1 VLTAGFLT
9 MDLAFL
15 LANVVKIEHGGWVP
29 LVMAIA
35 VYTLMSTWKR
45 GRAELHELHAARTLP
60 LDTFLKSLERS
71 APVRVPGTAVFMT
84 SDPTGAPV
92 VLLHHLKHNKTLHE
106 AVILL
111 VVQTRGIPEVP
122 AEERASFEPLGQG
135 FYRLVASYG
144 FMQSPDVP
152 AVLASMAE
160 RGVPVAPM
168 STSYYLGSERLV
180 LTGPARMPR
189 WRKKLFAFMSRNA
202 RSATEFFQ
210 IPPNR
215 VLELGAQIEF

>member
-1 VLTAGFLT
+1 
-9 MDLAFL
+9 ML
-15 LANVVKIEHGGWVP
+15 LNHA
-29 LVMAIA
+29 
-35 VYTLMSTWKR
+35 
-45 GRAELHELHAARTLP
+45 LHAGSLP
-60 LDTFLKSLERS
+60 LDLFLGDVGRRK
-71 APVRVPGTAVFMT
+71 PPRVPGTAVFMT
-84 SDPTGAPV
+84 SSNDGVPV

-106 AVILL
+106 TVILL
-111 VVQTRGIPEVP
+111 VVQTRGIPDVP
-122 AEERASFEPLGQG
+122 LEDRTSLEPLGQG

-152 AVLASMAE
+152 AVLASVAE

-180 LTGPARMPR
+180 LTGTARMPR